1 MPGPRKSHH
10 ARELA
15 QRLKAVAKTRPD
27 QLYAE
32 LFRVFLLFAGAGDSS
47 RASQLLSWMYGPRV
61 PAPKAIPSV
70 WSTFAIDGFCA
81 AAGLG
86 ERTQGLPARTPGAP
100 PGTLAERVARGAA
113 LVGQQLAADY
123 ANTTGYAPED
133 DSWRTRPL
141 SDPMRRVDQWGRIQ
155 RAMRNNQERDA
166 LARLVSYLDE
176 LTTHDRG
183 AGYGQELILALELA
197 LRHGEAGRVP
207 AWIGRHGHRFAEA
220 FVLESAL
227 CLPGLASAIAHGLL
241 TETFGLSDAERAN
254 ALGALDAALETALAA
269 ALIKKVP
276 KLQKRRV
283 SCEYAQVHLEPA
295 SLDDVEKQ
303 QIYFQQDGDSERGM
317 SLFPTMVGIGTPK
330 DTDYVDAQIS
340 VVKGVPSAA
349 DWDGAAQVVTFPL
362 TVRGPLVLRS
372 VAGNDDDPL
381 LVPLGAYDVLARFT
395 PKKAP
400 RASEASGLRV
410 FSLALSFHP
419 QAALGAPRT
428 ICVEGTGGD
437 T

>member
-10 ARELA
+10 AGELA
-15 QRLKAVAKTRPD
+15 QRLKNVAKTRPD

-32 LFRVFLLFAGAGDSS
+32 LFRIFLLFAGAGDSS
-47 RASQLLSWMYGPRV
+47 RASHVLSWMYGPRV

-86 ERTQGLPARTPGAP
+86 ERTQGL
-100 PGTLAERVARGAA
+100 
-113 LVGQQLAADY
+113 
-123 ANTTGYAPED
+123 
-133 DSWRTRPL
+133 
-141 SDPMRRVDQWGRIQ
+141 
-155 RAMRNNQERDA
+155 
-166 LARLVSYLDE
+166 
-176 LTTHDRG
+176 
-183 AGYGQELILALELA
+183 
-197 LRHGEAGRVP
+197 
-207 AWIGRHGHRFAEA
+207 
-220 FVLESAL
+220 
-227 CLPGLASAIAHGLL
+227 
-241 TETFGLSDAERAN
+241 
-254 ALGALDAALETALAA
+254 
-269 ALIKKVP
+269 
-276 KLQKRRV
+276 RRV

-295 SLDDVEKQ
+295 SLDDVEQ
-303 QIYFQQDGDSERGM
+303 QQVYFQEDGDSERGM

-340 VVKGVPSAA
+340 LAKRVPGAA
-349 DWDGAAQVVTFPL
+349 DWEGAAQVVTFPL

-381 LVPLGAYDVLARFT
+381 LVPPGAYDVLARFS

-410 FSLALSFHP
+410 FSLTLSFHP
-419 QAALGAPRT
+419 QGALGAPQT
-428 ICVEGTGGD
+428 ICLEGTDGD